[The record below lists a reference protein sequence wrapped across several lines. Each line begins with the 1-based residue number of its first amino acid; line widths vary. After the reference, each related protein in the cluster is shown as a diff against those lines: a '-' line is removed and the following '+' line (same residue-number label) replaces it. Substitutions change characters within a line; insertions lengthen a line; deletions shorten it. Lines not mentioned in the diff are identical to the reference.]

1 MRNAIAWGVVC
12 CTLFGAAIGL
22 GSGIARAQAGP
33 AMNANLVL
41 DHGWQFRQVT
51 ADAKEGQNGWLSAT
65 VPGDVHLDLL
75 ANKKIADPYF
85 RDNEAKLQWIQKES
99 WEYKLIF
106 EFPPVFLGRPNGG
119 LFFRG
124 LDTASKF
131 FGNGRKGVTRE
142 KFFPLW
148 GGPG

>member
-85 RDNEAKLQWIQKES
+85 LDNEAKLPGQVPS
-99 WEYKLIF
+99 A
-106 EFPPVFLGRPNGG
+106 
-119 LFFRG
+119 RG
-124 LDTASKF
+124 PDGSALAICIDLEVAHTQCHWFSIAHAYLSEGYIPTF
-131 FGNGRKGVTRE
+131 YY
-142 KFFPLW
+142 
-148 GGPG
+148 